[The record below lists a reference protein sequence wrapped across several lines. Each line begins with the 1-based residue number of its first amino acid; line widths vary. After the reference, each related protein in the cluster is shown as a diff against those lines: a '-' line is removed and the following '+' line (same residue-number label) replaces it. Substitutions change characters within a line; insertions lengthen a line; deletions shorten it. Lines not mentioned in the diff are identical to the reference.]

1 MIFDEINLY
10 KDSPTDRI
18 YDEFEDRI
26 FDGSSL
32 GHNILGSKATLRRM
46 HSEDIRRFVARTYT
60 TDQMV
65 FSLIGNLSEK
75 AFRTVAD
82 RWFGGIS
89 ASRRAFGRTVH
100 PAPEPFCLSV
110 GRGTHQVHCMK
121 GKRAYDLKDDRRLPL
136 MLLMNT
142 LGGPSANS
150 LLNVLLREKTRF
162 PIRWK
167 PPIRPLPTRVSPPST
182 SAVRRRMPPGA

>member
-1 MIFDEINLY
+1 MHATTLRGDYAKAVELIADIVFRSTFPEHEVEKEKNVIFDEINLY

-82 RWFGGIS
+82 RWFGGIP
-89 ASRRAFGRTVH
+89 ASRRHSAGRYILPRNCSVT
-100 PAPEPFCLSV
+100 LS
-110 GRGTHQVHCMK
+110 
-121 GKRAYDLKDDRRLPL
+121 A
-136 MLLMNT
+136 
-142 LGGPSANS
+142 AA
-150 LLNVLLREKTRF
+150 
-162 PIRWK
+162 PIRY
-167 PPIRPLPTRVSPPST
+167 TV
-182 SAVRRRMPPGA
+182 